1 MADLE
6 LTYFRVPVRSKG
18 LDVVSWMMM
27 KTMIDVLS
35 RQQDVL
41 VQTASLVSTASI
53 FSPVCPVVDQAENTF
68 FFHSMFSSR
77 TCND

>member
-41 VQTASLVSTASI
+41 VQTASLVSTAWI
-53 FSPVCPVVDQAENTF
+53 LSPVCPVVDQAENTF
-68 FFHSMFSSR
+68 FFPLDILFQ
-77 TCND
+77 DV